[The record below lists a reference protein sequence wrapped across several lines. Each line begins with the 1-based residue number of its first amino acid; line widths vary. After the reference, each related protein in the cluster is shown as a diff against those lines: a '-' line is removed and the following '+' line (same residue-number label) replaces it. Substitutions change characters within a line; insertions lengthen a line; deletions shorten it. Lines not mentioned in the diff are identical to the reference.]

1 MKKRELYNKVL
12 LPDFTTKKLLLML
25 NWTITLT
32 FLLVLEVSANSYSQ
46 NVKVNLDFQNVKFKR
61 AFSIL
66 EQKGNIRLLYSEEN
80 LPSDK
85 SITLSVKDTPVMDV
99 LGMILK
105 DTELNFRVL
114 DNGLVVISPQNNEVK
129 DIVVTGVVRDVSGET
144 LPGVSIKLKGTTI
157 GATTD
162 MNGKY
167 TINVPDNVSVLVFT
181 YIGFNTQEVSINGRS
196 TVNVTLQAANTALN
210 EVVVTALGMSK
221 EKKSLGFSVTE
232 VKGSELAATQQ
243 LNPVNTLM
251 GKVAG
256 VQIDQSASEPFGNSR
271 IVIRGNST
279 LSQNNQPIFVIDG
292 VIVDNESV
300 AG

>member
-99 LGMILK
+99 LGH
-105 DTELNFRVL
+105 DT
-114 DNGLVVISPQNNEVK
+114 
-129 DIVVTGVVRDVSGET
+129 
-144 LPGVSIKLKGTTI
+144 KGY
-157 GATTD
+157 GA
-162 MNGKY
+162 
-167 TINVPDNVSVLVFT
+167 
-181 YIGFNTQEVSINGRS
+181 
-196 TVNVTLQAANTALN
+196 
-210 EVVVTALGMSK
+210 
-221 EKKSLGFSVTE
+221 
-232 VKGSELAATQQ
+232 
-243 LNPVNTLM
+243 
-251 GKVAG
+251 
-256 VQIDQSASEPFGNSR
+256 
-271 IVIRGNST
+271 
-279 LSQNNQPIFVIDG
+279 
-292 VIVDNESV
+292 
-300 AG
+300 